1 MRFRIDVQI
10 GPVAV
15 CVALLLMSG
24 APVSAQD
31 SPVESLKTL
40 DPAEGLEVSLWASE
54 PMVRN
59 PTAMDIDSQG
69 RVWIA
74 EGLNYRM
81 KQKQFDTLERVNGAD
96 RIKILSDTDGDGK
109 ADRVT
114 VFADNIFPVPL
125 GLAVE
130 EIRKDGKQTGT
141 RVYVG
146 NSPDLLVLEDSD
158 GDDKADR
165 RYALLT
171 GFRGVDSDHG
181 LHGMTFGP
189 SGKLYFTVGDARYG
203 ADRVQVREKTFDV
216 TDKSGRRL
224 SASNFGT
231 TLRVNRD
238 GTQLEVL
245 SSGHRNNYETTLDS
259 FGNVFASDND
269 DDGNRGC
276 RMFWIMEGGEYG
288 YQHAD
293 SSRHWAEELP
303 GIIPKL
309 VGTGNGAPGGL
320 TVYEGDM
327 LPKRYFGAV
336 LQVDSGTHQVNAH
349 PLHRQGAGFRS
360 DYDVLLKGHD
370 TWFRPVDLTVAPDG
384 SVFVCDWYDAGVGGN
399 RFSDQTTGRI
409 YRLSARDDRRSTTR
423 ITVEKPIEE
432 LQSPNGS
439 TRLAAREQL
448 LSEGPDARSKL
459 LKLFRNGRPNNRARA
474 LHVLYDMP
482 GTGIDDTTAALTDS
496 DARIRETALQLLAR
510 DATLE
515 FLVELAWGQ
524 SAEPPA
530 NAMLN
535 RILPLADDDDAG
547 VRRALLMAL
556 RNVPTGDAGE
566 ALRKMS
572 ESWDGRDRYYLEAL
586 RAALVN
592 RESHFVQQLFEDL
605 ADHAIESSW
614 TNEIIAVPPYYPT
627 GTNNA
632 FLRPD
637 DRLPPSNAAS
647 RLTGLAWV
655 LQRAESLPALQRILA
670 QNQSPSVEHA
680 VLIALAGIRDSAA
693 GELLIQRYSADAAS
707 DDHKRDVLRRLG
719 KGVSGPWNGLAKETA
734 LRNVFIAALQDPQ
747 LQAAA
752 VQAIARAGLSEFGDQ
767 LMNLARNETHDNV
780 VRAAAISSLGQMKHE
795 PVGKLA
801 TQLVDHAKGK
811 QSGGPLAISA
821 LNAVHALIGDD
832 AQETLINVIVD
843 SSMPLDVRRR
853 SLQLITTSAV
863 GVDRVLSVHKAS
875 LFPNDLESEL
885 SFLLHNHADRRVRD
899 MAKKELPMKSGGD
912 GKKIHDVEAVLAL
925 QGNANR
931 GRELFLN
938 HKEAACA
945 RCHRVTGEGT
955 LVGPDLASIGT
966 KYGDKELLYH
976 IQYPSGA
983 ISYNFVART
992 FLLNDGRLLNGLVVD
1007 RKDDHVI
1014 LGIATGKYVT
1024 FATSDVEEEF
1034 PQTVSLM
1041 AEGLVA
1047 NLTEQQLC
1055 DLIEYLLTLRQGDA
1069 VRVK

>member
-1 MRFRIDVQI
+1 MRFRINVQI
-10 GPVAV
+10 CLAAV
-15 CVALLLMSG
+15 CVAMLLLSG
-24 APVSAQD
+24 TPVSAQD
-31 SPVESLKTL
+31 SPDESLKTL

-54 PMVRN
+54 PMVSN
-59 PTAMDIDSQG
+59 PTAMDIDSRG
-69 RVWIA
+69 RVWVA

-81 KQKQFDTLERVNGAD
+81 KQKQFDTLKRVDGAD
-96 RIKILSDTDGDGK
+96 RIKILCDTDGDGK
-109 ADRVT
+109 ADTVT

-146 NSPDLLVLEDSD
+146 NSPDLLVLEDTD

-189 SGKLYFTVGDARYG
+189 DGKLYFTVGDARYG
-203 ADRVQVREKTFDV
+203 ADRVQAREKTFDV

-245 SSGHRNNYETTLDS
+245 SSGHRNNYEAAVDS

-276 RMFWIMEGGEYG
+276 RMFWVMEGGAYG
-288 YQHAD
+288 YQHPD

-336 LQVDSGTHQVNAH
+336 LQIDSGTHQVNAH
-349 PLHRQGAGFRS
+349 PLHRHGAGFRS

-409 YRLSARDDRRSTTR
+409 YRLRATDDRRSTTKL
-423 ITVEKPIEE
+423 TVERPIEG
-432 LQSPNGS
+432 LQSPNGT

-448 LSEGPDARSKL
+448 LSEGPGARSEL
-459 LKLFRNGRPNNRARA
+459 LKLFRSGRPQHRARA
-474 LHVLYDMP
+474 LHVLYDLP
-482 GTGIDDTTAALTDS
+482 GTGIDDTTAALSDS

-515 FLVELAWGQ
+515 FLVDPDRGQ
-524 SAEPPA
+524 SAKPPA

-535 RILPLADDDDAG
+535 QILPLADDEDAG

-556 RNVPTGDAGE
+556 RNVPTKDAGE
-566 ALRKMS
+566 ALGKMA

-586 RAALVN
+586 RATLVN
-592 RESHFVQQLFEDL
+592 RESNFVQQLFDDL
-605 ADHAIESSW
+605 ADRAMKSAWSNA
-614 TNEIIAVPPYYPT
+614 TIAVPPYYPT

-632 FLRPD
+632 FLRPED
-637 DRLPPSNAAS
+637 QLPPSNAAS
-647 RLTGLAWV
+647 RISGLAWV
-655 LQRAESLPALQRILA
+655 LQRAESLPALQRMLK

-680 VLIALAGIRDSAA
+680 TLIALAGIRDIAA
-693 GELLIQRYSADAAS
+693 GELLMQRYSADAIS

-719 KGVSGPWNGLAKETA
+719 KGVAGPWHGLAKGAA
-734 LRNVFIAALQDPQ
+734 LRNVFIAALEDPQ

-752 VQAIARAGLSEFGDQ
+752 VQAIARARLSEFGDQ
-767 LMNLARNETHDNV
+767 LMNLARNESHDDI
-780 VRAAAISSLGQMKHE
+780 VRAAAISSLGQMKHK
-795 PVGKLA
+795 PVRKLA
-801 TQLVDHAKGK
+801 TRFVDHAKGK
-811 QSGGPLAISA
+811 RSGGLLAISS
-821 LNAVHALIGDD
+821 LNAVHALVGDD
-832 AQETLINVIVD
+832 AQKSLSEALVD

-853 SLQLITTSAV
+853 SLQLITTSVA
-863 GVDRVLSVHKAS
+863 GVDRVLSLHKAS
-875 LFPNDLESEL
+875 LFPNDLASEL

-899 MAKKELPMKSGGD
+899 RAKKELPINTGGA
-912 GKKIHDVEAVLAL
+912 GKKIHEVQAVLAL
-925 QGNANR
+925 QGNASR
-931 GRELFLN
+931 GRDLFLN

-1007 RKDDHVI
+1007 RKDGQII